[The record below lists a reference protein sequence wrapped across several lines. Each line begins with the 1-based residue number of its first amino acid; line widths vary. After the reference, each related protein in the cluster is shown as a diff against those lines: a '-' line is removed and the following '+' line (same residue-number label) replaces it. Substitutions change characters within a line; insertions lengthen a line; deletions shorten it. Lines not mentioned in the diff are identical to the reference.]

1 VLVSVLQIVCTR
13 TEFLGVLPA
22 IVLEKKCQLNTRL
35 LNRRFVGLSSA
46 ECLVLLIFT
55 AIAAVTVWFHEPW
68 ADEAQAWLIA
78 RDLGIRGILNQMG
91 YEGSPP
97 LWHLLL
103 WGLIRL
109 HLPYAALGAVSL
121 ALVAAGMYIWL
132 RWSPLPAPVR
142 LLVPFAFYYQ
152 YQYAVVARSYALST
166 FLAFAAVA
174 LWRSKP
180 VHVIPFGLVV
190 ALLAQTNMYGFMIAG
205 GIACA
210 FALEC
215 FRDFRKQRP
224 LRTQIF
230 QTSVAGLFV
239 LVSAAVARSLAKPF
253 PDCSFRAA
261 IQFQKGTALGSIAR
275 GLGGLP
281 ELSTALGLN
290 ITWGLSLL
298 LIFTMWA
305 IASKKGTFLL
315 PSIATLVLIYQM
327 STGKFTFFGIG
338 ASVVLLILVL
348 CWFFAVKQLACAL
361 PLIFTVLAMGLVWS
375 RPWHYGMALTAF
387 LVSVWGAWPA
397 GHLPEFESPTRIL
410 AVSLAVLLV
419 FQLPSTAE
427 TVRAEVQGPYSGG
440 KATAEF
446 LRPYV
451 GSRPIYSVNFYGTG
465 VQPYYDRNIFVNWPT
480 AFWTWSTGRASESNQ
495 ILYESPPNNA
505 IIVVPSGGQ
514 AASKLA
520 TSKLARVQLAKRH
533 FLRRHEFCGAQ
544 FWLGR
549 VSEYE
554 CYEIYERQP
563 R

>member
-1 VLVSVLQIVCTR
+1 MAAKTPLVDFQ
-13 TEFLGVLPA
+13 
-22 IVLEKKCQLNTRL
+22 KKSGNL
-35 LNRRFVGLSSA
+35 LNRRFVGLSLA

-55 AIAAVTVWFHEPW
+55 AIAAVAVWFHEPW

-78 RDLGIRGILNQMG
+78 RNLGIRGILHQMG

-103 WGLIRL
+103 CGLIRL

-121 ALVAAGMYIWL
+121 ILVAAGMYIWL

-174 LWRSKP
+174 LWKARP
-180 VHVIPFGLVV
+180 VRVIPLGVV
-190 ALLAQTNMYGFMIAG
+190 LALLAQTNLYGFMIAG

-210 FALEC
+210 FAWEC
-215 FRDFRKQRP
+215 YRDFRKQRP
-224 LRTQIF
+224 SPIQML
-230 QTSVAGLFV
+230 QTSVAGVFV
-239 LVSAAVARSLAKPF
+239 LASAAVASSLARPF

-261 IQFQKGTALGSIAR
+261 IQLQKGTTLGSIAR

-281 ELSTALGLN
+281 ELSTAPLGLN
-290 ITWGLSLL
+290 MTWGLSLL

-305 IASKKGTFLL
+305 IAAKKGTFVL
-315 PSIATLVLIYQM
+315 PSIATLVLAYQM
-327 STGKFTFFGIG
+327 RAGNLTFFGIG
-338 ASVVLLILVL
+338 GAVVLLILVL
-348 CWFFAVKQLACAL
+348 SWFFAVKQQVCAL
-361 PLIFTVLAMGLVWS
+361 PFVFTVLAMGWVWS
-375 RPWHYGMALTAF
+375 KPWHYGMALTAF

-397 GHLPEFESPTRIL
+397 GHLPEFEAPTRLL

-440 KATAEF
+440 RATAEF

-465 VQPYYDRNIFVNWPT
+465 VQPYFDKNIFVNWPT
-480 AFWTWSTGRASESNQ
+480 AFWTWSTRRASESKR
-495 ILYESPPNNA
+495 ILYETPPNNA
-505 IIVVPSGGQ
+505 IIVVPTGGQ
-514 AASKLA
+514 ATLKLA
-520 TSKLARVQLAKRH
+520 KSEFARVQLAKRH

-549 VSEYE
+549 VSEFE

>member
-1 VLVSVLQIVCTR
+1 M
-13 TEFLGVLPA
+13 E
-22 IVLEKKCQLNTRL
+22 EKCQLKARL
-35 LNRRFVGLSSA
+35 PNRRYVGLSLA
-46 ECLVLLIFT
+46 ECLVMLLFT
-55 AIAAVTVWFHEPW
+55 AIAAVAVWFHEPW

-78 RDLGIRGILNQMG
+78 RDLGIGGILHQMG

-103 WGLIRL
+103 CGLIRL

-121 ALVAAGMYIWL
+121 TLVAAGMYIWL

-142 LLVPFAFYYQ
+142 LLVPFTFYYQ

-174 LWRSKP
+174 LWRVKP
-180 VHVIPFGLVV
+180 FRVIRFGVVV
-190 ALLAQTNMYGFMIAG
+190 ALLAQTSMHGFMIAG

-210 FALEC
+210 FAWEC
-215 FRDFRKQRP
+215 YRDFRKQN
-224 LRTQIF
+224 LSLIQIF
-230 QTSVAGLFV
+230 QTSVAGVFV
-239 LVSAAVARSLAKPF
+239 LASAVVARSLAIPF

-261 IQFQKGTALGSIAR
+261 IQLRQGTALGSIAK
-275 GLGGLP
+275 GLSGLP

-298 LIFTMWA
+298 LILTIWA
-305 IASKKGTFLL
+305 IAAKKGTFVL
-315 PSIATLVLIYQM
+315 PFIATLLFAYQM
-327 STGKFTFFGIG
+327 STGNFTFFGIG
-338 ASVVLLILVL
+338 AGVVLLILVL
-348 CWFFAVKQLACAL
+348 TWFFAVKRLACAL
-361 PLIFTVLAMGLVWS
+361 PLLFTVLAMGLVWS

-387 LVSVWGAWPA
+387 LVSVWAAWPA
-397 GHLPEFESPTRIL
+397 GHSPEFEFPARIL
-410 AVSLAVLLV
+410 AVALAVLLV
-419 FQLPSTAE
+419 LQLPSTAE

-440 KATAEF
+440 RATAEF

-451 GSRPIYSVNFYGTG
+451 GSRPIYCVNFYGTG
-465 VQPYYDRNIFVNWPT
+465 VEPYYDRNIFANWPT
-480 AFWTWSTGRASESNQ
+480 AFWTWSTGRASDSNR

-514 AASKLA
+514 TAPKLAISKLA
-520 TSKLARVQLAKRH
+520 KVQLAKRH
-533 FLRRHEFCGAQ
+533 FIGRREFCGAQ

-554 CYEIYERQP
+554 CYEIYERQS